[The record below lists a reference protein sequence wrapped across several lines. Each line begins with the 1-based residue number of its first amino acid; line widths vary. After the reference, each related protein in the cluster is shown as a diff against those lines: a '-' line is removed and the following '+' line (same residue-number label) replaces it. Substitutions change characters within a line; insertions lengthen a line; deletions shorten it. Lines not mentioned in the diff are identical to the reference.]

1 MTDVHPPEVRSF
13 NMSQIKSKGTKP
25 EELVRKPLFS
35 EGFRYRKIML
45 NCLANRILYCQSI
58 KQ

>member
-35 EGFRYRKIML
+35 EGFRYENQL
-45 NCLANRILYCQSI
+45 NCFKGNQSI